1 MTRRLHNNALILLLK
16 PSNSILFADLVFNSN
31 SSWSDLASGDSVS
44 RSDKDNVEVHA
55 EDTCGRIVLKTKID
69 VLSNSESETTSVG
82 EVHFLQFVFFDLEA
96 SVEDFVGLEAANL
109 IKQFRVTDQQR
120 EIKKSL
126 FYESVESGTQSI

>member
-1 MTRRLHNNALILLLK
+1 MRRRLHNNSLVLLLK
-16 PSNSILFADLVFNSN
+16 PSNCVLLANLVSNAD
-31 SSWSDLASGDSVS
+31 SSWSDLASCDSVS
-44 RSDKDNVEVHA
+44 GSNKDNVEVHA

-109 IKQFRVTDQQR
+109 KEQFRVTDQQR
-120 EIKKSL
+120 EVK
-126 FYESVESGTQSI
+126 